1 MVTTPPATAPARPT
15 RRAPKPQPG
24 FFGSLPVTIRYGVP
38 LAALVGIGLAVWKAL
53 PKNIAVH
60 AVGFLGAP
68 IDPAGLQVEVFPFDD
83 SGAGQYPPQAVAQ
96 LTADSGGRL
105 AILAAQLG
113 PDGSHLRAKTT
124 NHGIVVGHVDAHRE
138 RVTLELGEPRRY
150 SGLVVDTSGKA
161 LGGARVQVL
170 THRYGCLVCE
180 ATSNPTGEVV
190 LDPISSS
197 STFFTL
203 RTTVS
208 GYSVDNRDV
217 QFVTDEPFEVVLQQ
231 TRPVDGAIVT
241 PTDVRPDTLELRA
254 YRVPGVTTK
263 PLADGGFFLD
273 SLPLPPTNVRLVLAG
288 LPPGFTHEE
297 CLVTAG
303 QQKVEVRVTRAAK
316 VRGVVVTADRDI
328 GVPAAY
334 VEHGHGPAGKTGTYT
349 DGSARFE
356 LDFVPPGRI
365 RIEASGGQTRRM
377 GKDGVERVTSSGFA
391 LVDVEEGKDVEGV
404 VIRIQ

>member
-1 MVTTPPATAPARPT
+1 MRRP
-15 RRAPKPQPG
+15 PKPPPG

-38 LAALVGIGLAVWKAL
+38 LAALFGIGLAVWRML
-53 PKNIAVH
+53 PKNIAVQ
-60 AVGFLGAP
+60 AVGFLGAAV
-68 IDPAGLQVEVFPFDD
+68 DPAGLQVEVFPFDD
-83 SGAGQYPPQAVAQ
+83 SGAGQYPPQAIAK
-96 LTADSGGRL
+96 LTTDAAGRL
-105 AILAAQLG
+105 AIETEHLG
-113 PDGSHLRAKTT
+113 PDGSHLRT
-124 NHGIVVGHVDAHRE
+124 NTADHGIVIGHVDAHRE

-150 SGLVVDTSGKA
+150 GGVVVDTSGKA

-180 ATSNPTGEVV
+180 ATSGPTGEVA
-190 LDPISSS
+190 LDAISAS

-217 QFVTDEPFEVVLQQ
+217 QFVTDVPFEVVLQE
-231 TRPVDGAIVT
+231 TRPVDGAVVT
-241 PTDVRPDTLELRA
+241 PPEVRPDTLELRA
-254 YRVPGVTTK
+254 YRVPGVATK

-303 QQKVEVRVTRAAK
+303 QQKVEVRVTRAAR

-328 GVPAAY
+328 GVPSAY
-334 VEHGHGPAGKTGTYT
+334 VEHNHGPAGKTGTYT
-349 DGSARFE
+349 DGSGRFE

-365 RIEASGGQTRRM
+365 RIEAFGGQTRRM

-391 LVDVEEGKDVEGV
+391 LVDVEEGKDIEGV